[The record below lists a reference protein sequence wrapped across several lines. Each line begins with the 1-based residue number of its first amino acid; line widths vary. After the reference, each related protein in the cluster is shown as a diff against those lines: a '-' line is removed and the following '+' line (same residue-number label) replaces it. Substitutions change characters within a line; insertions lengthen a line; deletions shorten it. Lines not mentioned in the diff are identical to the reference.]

1 MNALRAL
8 VAPLH
13 RGGRFFGRVEAS
25 GGHEASLELVAD
37 GTADV
42 TALDCVTHALL
53 TRHRPSALKGTR
65 VLTRTG
71 RAPAPPFVSSS
82 RTPAKRVAL
91 LRKALTEAMKDPALE
106 AARDALLLTGI
117 SVLPMSA
124 YQPIADMRRKAE
136 NLGFD
141 QLP

>member
-1 MNALRAL
+1 
-8 VAPLH
+8 
-13 RGGRFFGRVEAS
+13 
-25 GGHEASLELVAD
+25 
-37 GTADV
+37 
-42 TALDCVTHALL
+42 
-53 TRHRPSALKGTR
+53 
-65 VLTRTG
+65 
-71 RAPAPPFVSSS
+71 VSSS